1 MTASLRKAKPNILV
15 VGDLMIDHYLWGSTD
30 RISPEAPVQVV
41 NIANETAVLGGAG
54 NVVNNLHA
62 LGASVSVASVIG
74 QDEIGKE
81 LLMMLKSRGIKTEGL
96 VTQDG
101 RKTSKKS
108 RVIASN
114 QQILRYDKESKEDI
128 TDSSVEQ
135 IINAIKKDLFLYDM
149 IILSDYGKGVLTS
162 SLCQEIIALAAT
174 LSKKVLVDPKGTDY
188 SKYKGAHFLT
198 PNKKEACEAT
208 GIDIVDDETLLK
220 AGKWLRKECDLE
232 LSMITL
238 SEDGIA
244 IFRETSASQTA
255 TASFRETSASQTA
268 TASFADEMHKVPT
281 VAREVFD
288 VTGAGDTVI
297 ASLAFAISSGH
308 DVVSAAKFANAAAA
322 VVVGKIGSA
331 TASMDEIEEYEST
344 LHKSSSDMHIKT
356 RDELQRCVST
366 AKDKKQ
372 RVVFTNGCFDILH
385 LGHVKYLEVAK
396 SFGDIL
402 IVGLNAD
409 SSVTKLKGP
418 TRPVNPEYDRAY
430 LLAALEVVDYVVI
443 FSEETP
449 HDLIKMISPDVLVKG
464 GDYEGKSV
472 VGTEFAGELKLVDFV
487 DGKST
492 TKTIERIQ
500 KDSNIC

>member
-1 MTASLRKAKPNILV
+1 MMDKLRAAKPNILV
-15 VGDLMIDHYLWGSTD
+15 VGDLMIDHYLWGECD

-41 NIANETAVLGGAG
+41 NVSKETSVLGGAG
-54 NVVNNLHA
+54 NVINNLYA

-74 QDEIGKE
+74 QDEIGRE
-81 LLMMLKSRGIKTEGL
+81 LLIMLKSLGVKTEAL
-96 VTQDG
+96 VTQEE

-108 RVIASN
+108 RVIASH

-128 TDSSVEQ
+128 SAASVEK
-135 IINAIKKDLFLYDM
+135 ILSAIKKDLFLYEM
-149 IILSDYGKGVLTS
+149 IILSDYGKGVLTRE
-162 SLCQEIIALAAT
+162 LCQEIIALAT
-174 LSKKVLVDPKGTDY
+174 SQNKKVLVDPKGTDY
-188 SKYKGAHFLT
+188 SKYKGAYLLT

-208 GIDIVDDETLLK
+208 GINIVDDKTLLE
-220 AGKWLRKECDLE
+220 AGEWLRRECELT

-244 IFRETSASQTA
+244 IFGETSVSH
-255 TASFRETSASQTA
+255 TASV
-268 TASFADEMHKVPT
+268 DDKMHKVPT
-281 VAREVFD
+281 VAKEVFD

-297 ASLAFAISSGH
+297 SSLAFAISSGE
-308 DVVSAAKFANAAAA
+308 DIISAAQFANAAAA

-331 TASMDEIEEYEST
+331 TASMDEIEAYEST
-344 LHKSSSDMHIKT
+344 LHQSSSDMHIKSH
-356 RDELQRCVST
+356 EEIFKIVEKAH
-366 AKDKKQ
+366 AKEQ

-409 SSVTKLKGP
+409 SSVRELKGP
-418 TRPVNPEYDRAY
+418 ERPINTEYDRAY

-443 FSEETP
+443 FSDETP
-449 HDLIKMISPDVLVKG
+449 YELIKMIKPTVLVKG
-464 GDYEGKSV
+464 GDYEGKAV

-492 TKTIERIQ
+492 TRTIERIQ
-500 KDSNIC
+500 KDNKLC

>member
-1 MTASLRKAKPNILV
+1 MEALRNSKPNILV
-15 VGDLMIDHYLWGSTD
+15 VGDLMIDHYLWGDCD

-41 NIANETAVLGGAG
+41 NVAKETSVLGGAG
-54 NVVNNLHA
+54 NVINNLHT

-81 LLMMLKSRGIKTEGL
+81 LMLMLKSLGVKTEAL
-96 VTQDG
+96 ISQEG

-108 RVIASN
+108 RVIASH
-114 QQILRYDKESKEDI
+114 QQILRYDKESKEEI
-128 TDSSVEQ
+128 EEASVEK
-135 IINAIKKDLFLYDM
+135 IVSAVKKDLFLYDM
-149 IILSDYGKGVLTS
+149 IILSDYGKGVLTAR
-162 SLCQEIIALAAT
+162 LCQEIITLA
-174 LSKKVLVDPKGTDY
+174 SEQNKKVLVDPKGINY

-208 GIDIVDDETLLK
+208 GIDIIDDESLLR
-220 AGKWLRKECDLE
+220 AGEWLRQKCELE

-244 IFRETSASQTA
+244 IF
-255 TASFRETSASQTA
+255 
-268 TASFADEMHKVPT
+268 DEKMHKVPT
-281 VAREVFD
+281 VAKEVFD

-297 ASLAFAISSGH
+297 ASLAYAISSGK
-308 DVVSAAKFANAAAA
+308 DIISAAQFANAAAA

-331 TASMDEIEEYEST
+331 TASMDEIEAYEST
-344 LHKSSSDMHIKT
+344 LHQSSSDMHIKSHKEIELCVRSA
-356 RDELQRCVST
+356 RD
-366 AKDKKQ
+366 KNQ

-409 SSVTKLKGP
+409 SSVRELKGP
-418 TRPVNPEYDRAY
+418 ERPINPEYDRAY

-449 HDLIKMISPDVLVKG
+449 HDLIKMIEPDVLVKG
-464 GDYEGKSV
+464 GDYEGKAV
-472 VGTEFAGELKLVDFV
+472 VGTEFAKELKLVDFV

-492 TKTIERIQ
+492 TRTIERI
-500 KDSNIC
+500 KDSNQC

>member
-1 MTASLRKAKPNILV
+1 MIEALRSSKPNILV
-15 VGDLMIDHYLWGSTD
+15 VGDLMIDHYLWGDCD

-41 NIANETAVLGGAG
+41 NVAKETAVLGGAG

-74 QDEIGKE
+74 EDTIGKE
-81 LLMMLKSRGIKTEGL
+81 LLLMLKSLGVKTEGL
-96 VTQDG
+96 VTQEG

-114 QQILRYDKESKEDI
+114 QQILRYDNESKEDI
-128 TDSSVEQ
+128 TAESVSK
-135 IINAIKKDLFLYDM
+135 ILSAITKDLFLYDM
-149 IILSDYGKGVLTS
+149 IILSDYGKGVLTAD
-162 SLCQEIIALAAT
+162 LCQKIISLA
-174 LSKKVLVDPKGTDY
+174 SSQKKKVLVDPKGTDY

-208 GIDIVDDETLLK
+208 GIDIIDDESLLR
-220 AGKWLRKECDLE
+220 AGEWLRSECELE

-244 IFRETSASQTA
+244 IFDDT
-255 TASFRETSASQTA
+255 
-268 TASFADEMHKVPT
+268 MHKVPT
-281 VAREVFD
+281 VAKEVFD

-297 ASLAFAISSGH
+297 ASLAFAISSGK
-308 DVVSAAKFANAAAA
+308 DIIAAAQFANAAAA

-331 TASMDEIEEYEST
+331 TATMDEIEAYESA
-344 LHKSSSDMHIKT
+344 LHQSSSDMHIKT
-356 RDELQRCVST
+356 REELGRSVAGARAKNQRI
-366 AKDKKQ
+366 
-372 RVVFTNGCFDILH
+372 VFTNGCFDILH

-409 SSVTKLKGP
+409 SSVRKLKGP
-418 TRPVNPEYDRAY
+418 ERPINPEYDRAY

-443 FSEETP
+443 FDEETP
-449 HDLIKMISPDVLVKG
+449 YDLIKMIAPDVLVKG
-464 GDYEGKSV
+464 GDYEGKAV
-472 VGTEFAGELKLVDFV
+472 VGTEFASELKLVDFV

-492 TKTIERIQ
+492 TKTIERIK
-500 KDSNIC
+500 KDSNQC